1 MNRAPIQ
8 LSISSNLARILCGIF
23 LQQPKYSQN
32 AHTHTHG
39 GLQGSELHA
48 GSRGAH
54 STIRIA
60 RVLVCLSDPERGK
73 KKKVYNHQWLIVFVS
88 TDACSLYV
96 LGFLFFPEPTFFHL
110 PPSTWSGACK
120 PGLKCGPEER
130 GCQDGVGWGM
140 QPGSRG
146 GQGRHPPRRPQGG
159 AVALLRAARAG
170 GGGEGGKYTVAKR
183 RWKGKGRFYK
193 FLNFMTL
200 LQQCNVHSI
209 CCEVSTENMH
219 WAY

>member
-73 KKKVYNHQWLIVFVS
+73 KKSVQSPVANCFREHRCVQSLCFGVS
-88 TDACSLYV
+88 
-96 LGFLFFPEPTFFHL
+96 FFPRAYLLSPTSQHL
-110 PPSTWSGACK
+110 KWGLQTRFEMRSRGTRLPGWSGMRDAAWE
-120 PGLKCGPEER
+120 PGRAGTSSPQEATGGSCGSAQ
-130 GCQDGVGWGM
+130 GCQ
-140 QPGSRG
+140 SRRG
-146 GQGRHPPRRPQGG
+146 GGRRGRKIYCSK
-159 AVALLRAARAG
+159 ATVE
-170 GGGEGGKYTVAKR
+170 GER
-183 RWKGKGRFYK
+183 
-193 FLNFMTL
+193 
-200 LQQCNVHSI
+200 
-209 CCEVSTENMH
+209 
-219 WAY
+219 

>member
-1 MNRAPIQ
+1 MGF
-8 LSISSNLARILCGIF
+8 SFSSRNTAKTR
-23 LQQPKYSQN
+23 
-32 AHTHTHG
+32 THTHG

-73 KKKVYNHQWLIVFVS
+73 KKKSVQSPVANCFREHRCVQSLCFGVS
-88 TDACSLYV
+88 
-96 LGFLFFPEPTFFHL
+96 FFPRAYLLSPTSQHL
-110 PPSTWSGACK
+110 KWGLQTRFEMRSRGTRLPGWSGMRDAAWE
-120 PGLKCGPEER
+120 PGRAGTSSPQEATGGSCGSAQ
-130 GCQDGVGWGM
+130 GCQ
-140 QPGSRG
+140 SR
-146 GQGRHPPRRPQGG
+146 R
-159 AVALLRAARAG
+159 